1 MTFTPTTAYARPA
14 LTGRTRLITLGLI
27 VAVVISSFLGRY
39 DAEIVGFRV
48 RVEQVVPLLLAAWM
62 LVHPVLRGAFLR
74 AARHPVPLVYAAFV
88 VWNVVTTLVFSPSLS
103 WSASILI
110 WLVIDLLLLV
120 SLMALSE
127 GADLAGRL
135 GRWSVAPWALVGFAA
150 FVVANLTRGQI
161 ALGTDF
167 DWLYEVYV
175 SRLTAIEA
183 NIYASILVFW
193 TLLTITRRGIGRWE
207 TAAIAVAVPL
217 GLVASQTRTA
227 VFSLVLGLGVFGL
240 FTLLSSRSSWRTRL
254 LRILPTAVLA
264 ATLVVTYGI
273 IAAVG
278 DAAPADRTLPPS
290 ASPATSAAA
299 PAETTTPTEPVDSI
313 TPSAPAP
320 EATRIPDPTNPEQ
333 QNKIGDVDFQG
344 GTIGF
349 RLEVARLAA
358 QEMHGVNLWFGNG
371 TNTFGLRHE
380 QPGTPGISGH
390 IIMLPVQVLY
400 DGGIV
405 GLGLLVALFV
415 TVFAC
420 VPRERK
426 PVAAGLLASY
436 LLSATLTSMFWFAI
450 TWILIAVILRP
461 LGDDERHD
469 SRDSGR
475 GDAREPGRVFGR
487 A

>member
-1 MTFTPTTAYARPA
+1 MSLFSASTAYARPS

-27 VAVVISSFLGRY
+27 AAVVVSSFLGRY

-48 RVEQVVPLLLAAWM
+48 RVEQVVPLLLAGWM
-62 LVHPVLRGAFLR
+62 LVHPVLRGAFFR
-74 AARHPVPLVYAAFV
+74 ALRHPVPLVYAAFV
-88 VWNVVTTLVFSPSLS
+88 VWNVVTTLLFSPSLT

-120 SLMALSE
+120 SMMALAE
-127 GADLAGRL
+127 GANLAARL
-135 GRWSVAPWALVGFAA
+135 GRLSVAPWALVGFAA
-150 FVVANLTRGQI
+150 YAVANLTRGQV

-167 DWLYEVYV
+167 DYLYEVYV
-175 SRLTAIEA
+175 ARVTAIEA
-183 NIYASILVFW
+183 NIYASILIFW

-207 TAAIAVAVPL
+207 IAAVAVAVPL

-227 VFSLVLGLGVFGL
+227 VFSLVLGLGIFAV
-240 FTLLSSRSSWRTRL
+240 FTLFSLRSSWRERIT
-254 LRILPTAVLA
+254 RILPAGILI

-273 IAAVG
+273 IAAMG
-278 DAAPADRTLPPS
+278 GTAPADRTLPATASPS
-290 ASPATSAAA
+290 ASVSASPTGTA
-299 PAETTTPTEPVDSI
+299 PS
-313 TPSAPAP
+313 PAP
-320 EATRIPDPTNPEQ
+320 TREPDPTNPEQ
-333 QNKIGDVDFQG
+333 QNKIGDVDFVG

-349 RLEVARLAA
+349 RLEVAGLAA
-358 QEMHGVNLWFGNG
+358 QEMKGINLWLGNG

-405 GLGLLVALFV
+405 GLGLLILFFV
-415 TVFAC
+415 TVFVC

-436 LLSATLTSMFWFAI
+436 LLSATLTSMFWFAV
-450 TWILIAVILRP
+450 TWILIAVLLRP
-461 LGDDERHD
+461 LTEDERD
-469 SRDSGR
+469 LD
-475 GDAREPGRVFGR
+475 RV
-487 A
+487 